1 MTNSQSSG
9 EDVSKLRELLFG
21 QEKRVLSDIEQL
33 VLKHEGRV
41 GDDAALLRTVANI
54 LAGALREADVN
65 NHRELADAI
74 SPVVVLG
81 IKREIRNSRDEMVDA
96 FYPILGRL
104 VSAYVSNAFREFI
117 EETNRRLEGSLTG
130 KFVRLRLKSLF
141 TRTPYQHLVMR
152 EARRLR
158 IEELFL
164 IRKGAGTL
172 IDHWH
177 AEPTRSEPT
186 ADQNEQLMSSLLTAV
201 NEFAN
206 EAFSGGK
213 HELRSMEIGAS
224 RIYLRASSSCLLV
237 VKTSGYSGRRMERL
251 LDKEM
256 ISVLEA
262 YGGAL
267 EKEETHE
274 VRRSIKAILPTLAE
288 QVNSVL
294 AKHKRAPVL
303 AYALLTVIFASILT
317 YGSWAY
323 WEGVQARLVKNKV
336 EDVVRQHTILHGFP
350 VGVKVSSDRSK
361 VVLSGLSPD
370 TEISNKIIG
379 DIRKLIHPAVLETRV
394 AHIST
399 QPALKVEQKK
409 VSDGMYKINLRL
421 KEIEQDLMTTATAGA
436 LKKTSEQLQEL
447 SSQLADLKK
456 IAAAAKDVE
465 SLTGQVT
472 ELIARLDHPRRKVR
486 EWSRSHAIF
495 FGEEDDIRD
504 PKLVTSLLKEFA
516 GILMS
521 SNAKIRVIGYTD
533 PTGTPHGNVA
543 LAVKR
548 ATKISKELMKFGVP
562 ASRLKV
568 LGRPKGLLLSYDK
581 GPNSSNRR
589 VEFELIYEE
598 ETVEA
603 TGEPLEI
610 KTEEKAE

>member
-1 MTNSQSSG
+1 MTNSQNSG

-33 VLKHEGRV
+33 VLKHEGRI
-41 GDDAALLRTVANI
+41 GDDGALLHTVSNV
-54 LAGALREADVN
+54 LAGALREAEVN

-104 VSAYVSNAFREFI
+104 VSAYVSNAFKDFI

-130 KFVRLRLKSLF
+130 RFVRLRLKSLF
-141 TRTPYQHLVMR
+141 TRTPYQQLVLR

-164 IRKGAGTL
+164 IKKGAGSL
-172 IDHWH
+172 IDYWRSD
-177 AEPTRSEPT
+177 PTSKGAQ
-186 ADQNEQLMSSLLTAV
+186 ADQDEQLMSSLLTAV

-206 EAFSGGK
+206 EAFSGGNE
-213 HELRSMEIGAS
+213 ELRSMDVGAS

-237 VKTSGYSGRRMERL
+237 VKTSGYSGRRVEKL
-251 LDKEM
+251 LDREM
-256 ISVLEA
+256 ISVLEG

-267 EKEETHE
+267 EKVETHE

-288 QVNSVL
+288 QINSVL

-303 AYALLTVIFASILT
+303 AYAFLTLIIASAISFAGWT
-317 YGSWAY
+317 YWDGH
-323 WEGVQARLVKNKV
+323 QTRLVKNKV
-336 EDVVRQHTILHGFP
+336 DGVIQKYAELSGFP
-350 VGVKVSSDRSK
+350 VDIKVAYDRSK
-361 VVLSGLSPD
+361 VSLSGLSPD
-370 TEISNKIIG
+370 EQISYKMVK
-379 DIRKLIHPAVLETRV
+379 DIQDLIHPIVLETRFSHVRTV
-394 AHIST
+394 A
-399 QPALKVEQKK
+399 ALAAEQKK
-409 VSDGMYKINLRL
+409 VTDGIGQISLRL
-421 KEIEQDLMTTATAGA
+421 KEIEKDLLTTATAGA
-436 LKKTSEQLQEL
+436 LKKTSEQLREL
-447 SSQLADLKK
+447 STQLTSLKEVT
-456 IAAAAKDVE
+456 ASAKDVE
-465 SLTGQVT
+465 KINGQVSG
-472 ELIARLDHPRRKVR
+472 LLARLNHPRRKVR
-486 EWSRSHAIF
+486 DWARSHAIF

-504 PKLVTSLLKEFA
+504 PELVARLLKEFS

-521 SNAKIRVIGYTD
+521 SKARIRVIGYTD

-548 ATKISKELMKFGVP
+548 ATKISKELMKYGVP

-603 TGEPLEI
+603 IGEPLEI
-610 KTEEKAE
+610 KTEPEAE

>member
-41 GDDAALLRTVANI
+41 GDDAALLHSVSGI
-54 LAGALREADVN
+54 IAGALREAEVN
-65 NHRELADAI
+65 NHRELAESI

-117 EETNRRLEGSLTG
+117 EETNRKLEGSLTG
-130 KFVRLRLKSLF
+130 RFIRLRLKSLF
-141 TRTPYQHLVMR
+141 TRTPYQQLVLR

-164 IRKGAGTL
+164 IRKGSGIL
-172 IDHWH
+172 IDRWQ
-177 AEPTRSEPT
+177 ADPTRKGE
-186 ADQNEQLMSSLLTAV
+186 DGKQDEQLMSSMLTAV

-206 EAFSGGK
+206 EAFSDGK
-213 HELRSMEIGAS
+213 EQLRSLDIGAS

-237 VKTSGYSGRRMERL
+237 VKASGYSGRRMERL

-256 ISVLEA
+256 ISVLEG
-262 YGGAL
+262 YGDAL

-288 QVNSVL
+288 QINSLL

-303 AYALLTVIFASILT
+303 AYALLTLIIMSAISLSGWV
-317 YGSWAY
+317 Y
-323 WEGVQARLVKNKV
+323 WDGLQTRLVHKKV
-336 EDVVRQHTILHGFP
+336 EDVVSSDPELKGFP
-350 VGVKVSSDRSK
+350 VDIKVSSDRSK
-361 VVLSGLSPD
+361 VIISGLSPNEE
-370 TEISNKIIG
+370 TSNRLIGNIRQLISPI
-379 DIRKLIHPAVLETRV
+379 VLEGGFSHVPTMSV
-394 AHIST
+394 VKT
-399 QPALKVEQKK
+399 GQKQ
-409 VSDGMYKINLRL
+409 VSDQISVISSSL
-421 KEIEQDLMTTATAGA
+421 KEIERDLMTTATAGA
-436 LKKTSEQLQEL
+436 LKKTSEKLQEL
-447 SSQLADLKK
+447 SMQLDTLSKVT
-456 IAAAAKDVE
+456 AAAKDVE
-465 SLTGQVT
+465 VINSQVKR
-472 ELIARLDHPRRKVR
+472 LVARLDHPRRKVR
-486 EWSRSHAIF
+486 EWARSHAIF
-495 FGEEDDIRD
+495 FGEADDIRD
-504 PKLVTSLLKEFA
+504 PELVAKLLKEFS

-521 SNAKIRVIGYTD
+521 SNARIRVIGYTD
-533 PTGTPHGNVA
+533 PTGTSHGNVA

-548 ATKISKELMKFGVP
+548 ATRIANELKKYGVP

-568 LGRPKGLLLSYDK
+568 IGRPKGLLLSYDK

-598 ETVEA
+598 EAVET

-610 KTEEKAE
+610 KAEEKVQ